1 MRGVLRALVALSVL
15 TPVCAMA
22 AGEKVMIELNT
33 AEPAE
38 NRCRMNFVV
47 ENKAEAALDSM
58 KLDVVVFGTDG
69 GIMRRL
75 IAEMGPVRPLKTI
88 VKTYL
93 VEAEC
98 KAISAMLVNDVTACA
113 PGTATACLDGL
124 SLSSRVKE
132 IRLYK

>member
-1 MRGVLRALVALSVL
+1 LSML
-15 TPVCAMA
+15 TPIGVRA
-22 AGEKVMIELNT
+22 AGETVRIELNT

-38 NRCRMNFVV
+38 QRCRMTFVV
-47 ENKAEAALDSM
+47 ENKSAVALDSM

-69 GIMRRL
+69 GIIRRL
-75 IAEMGPVRPLKTI
+75 IAEMGPVRPVKTV

-93 VEAEC
+93 VDAEC
-98 KAISAMLVNDVTACA
+98 KAIGAMLVNEVTACA
-113 PGTATACLDGL
+113 PASTTACLDGL